1 MAQCISA
8 GATGNIIMDLVEL
21 LMSEHASLRIYFRHL
36 RDMRFDSFFELDDFV
51 INCHARMEDEALF
64 PALNV
69 PTKRLQTEHEVL
81 KMLSN
86 GIRVSMAEEKSVL
99 DKNKVALYADTLES
113 HNTSEEKTVFKEWR
127 QVSKDKREEASAQAL
142 EIIRSFGL
150 ERYLRVTGFSSEFLS
165 LLK

>member
-1 MAQCISA
+1 
-8 GATGNIIMDLVEL
+8 MDLVEL

-36 RDMRFDSFFELDDFV
+36 KGMRFDSFFELDGFV
-51 INCHARMEDEALF
+51 NDCHVRMEGEALF

-69 PTKRLQTEHEVL
+69 STKRLQTEHEAL

-86 GIRVSMAEEKSVL
+86 GIRVSVAEDKSEL
-99 DKNKVALYADTLES
+99 DKNKVALYADTSES

-127 QVSKDKREEASAQAL
+127 QVSKDKREEASTRGL
-142 EIIRSFGL
+142 EIIGSFGL
-150 ERYLRVTGFSSEFLS
+150 ERYLRITDFSSEFLS